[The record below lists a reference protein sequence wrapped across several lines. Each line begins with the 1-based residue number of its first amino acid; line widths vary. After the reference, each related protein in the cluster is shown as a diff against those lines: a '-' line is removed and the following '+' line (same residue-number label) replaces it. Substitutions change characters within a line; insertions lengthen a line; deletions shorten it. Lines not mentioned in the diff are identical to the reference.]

1 MSIHHQLQ
9 KITYLL
15 IALLAWSFFACNS
28 NPASRQEADISEA
41 DSITN
46 RSPDSF
52 HPDWSQNLSIYEVN
66 IRQYTPEGTFKA
78 FQKYLPNIKALGTEI
93 IWLMPIHPIGEKN
106 RKGELGSYY
115 AVKDYTAV
123 NPEFGT
129 MEDFKELVKAA
140 HAIGMYVIIDWV
152 PNHTAW
158 DHAWATDHPDWYAK
172 DAKGAFTPPLGT
184 DWTDVIQLNYEN
196 KELRTEMTK
205 ALEFW
210 VKEADID
217 GYRCDVAGKVPTE
230 YWNTVRPALDKI
242 KPVFMLAEW
251 EATDL
256 HEKAFDMTYAWS
268 LYDLMHRVS
277 EGKGNADSLKKYFE
291 KDLKVYPS
299 DAYRMLFVD
308 NHDKNSWEGTIFK
321 FGKGLEAFVT
331 LTCVAKGMP
340 LIYTGQEIGLDRSLK
355 FFEKDPITWSKELHP
370 IGKLY
375 QKLLKF
381 KKGNPALWNGNFG
394 GTMSFVE
401 NTQASAV
408 LSFVR
413 EKEDKKVLA
422 IFNFSDKDQTVS
434 LTTESAFGEYKD
446 FFAEGA
452 SMSINA
458 KTSLELKP
466 WAYKVLYK

>member
-1 MSIHHQLQ
+1 MHIHHQFQNLA
-9 KITYLL
+9 YLVF
-15 IALLAWSFFACNS
+15 AFWACLLFACNS
-28 NPASRQEADISEA
+28 NPENRQRANISEA
-41 DSITN
+41 DSITT
-46 RSPDSF
+46 RKADSF
-52 HPDWSQNLSIYEVN
+52 HPEWSKNLSIYEVN

-129 MEDFKELVKAA
+129 MEDFKELIKAA

-158 DHAWATDHPDWYAK
+158 DHDWATEHPEWYVK
-172 DAKGAFTPPLGT
+172 DDKGEFTPPLGT
-184 DWTDVIQLNYEN
+184 DWTDVIQLDYQNRA
-196 KELRTEMTK
+196 LRSAMTK
-205 ALEFW
+205 ALAFW
-210 VKEADID
+210 VREADID

-256 HEKAFDMTYAWS
+256 HEEAFDMTYAWS
-268 LYDLMHRVS
+268 LYDLMHRVA
-277 EGKGNADSLKKYFE
+277 EGKSNADSLRNYFE
-291 KDLKVYPS
+291 KDLEAYPD

-308 NHDKNSWEGTIFK
+308 NHDKNSWEGTMFK
-321 FGKGLEAFVT
+321 FGKGLETFIT

-355 FFEKDPITWSKELHP
+355 FFEKDLITWQEELHP
-370 IGKLY
+370 VGKLY
-375 QKLLKF
+375 QKLLTF
-381 KKGNPALWNGNFG
+381 KKENEVLWNGNFG

-401 NTQASAV
+401 NSQTKQV

-413 EKEDKKVLA
+413 EKDDKKVLA
-422 IFNFSDKDQTVS
+422 IFNFSDKDQKIS
-434 LTTESAFGEYKD
+434 LTTEDAFGEYKD
-446 FFAEGA
+446 LFAEDA
-452 SMSINA
+452 AVRIDA
-458 KTSLELKP
+458 KTSQELKP
-466 WAYKVLYK
+466 WAYKVLYQ